1 MTEATAAKLVAMIA
15 ATYPTPGWE
24 PATLKVYRDKL
35 VDLDEAAA
43 VAAVDAWIATHDE
56 RPTIA
61 AIRRE
66 VAKLM
71 QPAGMFLPPDEAW
84 EYVRSCFGTV
94 GQYREFPD
102 VHPLV
107 KKAVDGMGW
116 QEMCRSENVD
126 VMRGQFRMAYTAL
139 LERSVAETA
148 ASAGAAAL
156 PTAAVPQLERR
167 PELLS

>member
-1 MTEATAAKLVAMIA
+1 MTKSEAGEVVAMI
-15 ATYPTPGWE
+15 TTLWPV
-24 PATLKVYRDKL
+24 PAWTEDAIVLWAEL
-35 VDLDEAAA
+35 LADLDRDATARVVQRLMQTQDDRPM
-43 VAAVDAWIATHDE
+43 VAQ
-56 RPTIA
+56 
-61 AIRRE
+61 IRRE
-66 VAKLM
+66 VAKAQ

-107 KKAVDGMGW
+107 KRAVDGMGW

-139 LERSVAETA
+139 LERSITEVA
-148 ASAGAAAL
+148 ASEGAAMLPAPVRAL
-156 PTAAVPQLERR
+156 LGAVH
-167 PELLS
+167 